1 MREELGVDVPLRAKR
16 PRLSKKAQNISVDSQ
31 TNTTTQIVESGRI
44 VHEHPAQDTTTLQ
57 SDAGIPRNGKKY
69 LQKNN
74 LICFTLGTLTQIASV
89 TENNDTG
96 RNFAPVIPDD
106 IGSETAVPTTLP
118 MSSGVNEVVATS
130 EKTMETRS
138 TITADVTSVSMFFSA
153 TAASPSPQYNGNAT
167 RSSGTEF
174 FAETF

>member
-1 MREELGVDVPLRAKR
+1 MQVYQETVK
-16 PRLSKKAQNISVDSQ
+16 I
-31 TNTTTQIVESGRI
+31 TC
-44 VHEHPAQDTTTLQ
+44 
-57 SDAGIPRNGKKY
+57 KKY
-69 LQKNN
+69 I

-138 TITADVTSVSMFFSA
+138 AITADVTSVSMFFSA

-174 FAETF
+174 FDLILHYNSMFTRTHTEYTHTLGQDTRKHTTYKPQHTHKHTTYTST